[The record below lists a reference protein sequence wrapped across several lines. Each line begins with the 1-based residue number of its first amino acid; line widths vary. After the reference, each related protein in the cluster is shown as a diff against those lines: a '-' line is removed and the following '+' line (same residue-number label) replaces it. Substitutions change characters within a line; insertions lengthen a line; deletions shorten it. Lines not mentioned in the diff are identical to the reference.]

1 MTASPESGGRWYYVH
16 EGRRKGP
23 VDNAQL
29 VDLILEGEIPED
41 CLIWRQGLDKWAPAS
56 EVDEIKRELPPPIP
70 VPDGPAAG
78 GDGPGDAEVLAA
90 SLLGEA
96 AVDGSAQPGGR
107 RRRRHRTR
115 YRIAPS
121 RPRWL
126 LPLIVMVL
134 VVIVVL
140 WYLLR
145 RVNEVPQGRIIL
157 EGAVF
162 DDTSAPSRRLPAS
175 PGWRARDRGT
185 ADPPTA
191 PTARRTS
198 P

>member
-1 MTASPESGGRWYYVH
+1 MTASPETAGRWFYVH

-29 VDLILEGEIPED
+29 VELILGGEIPED
-41 CLIWRQGLDKWAPAS
+41 TLIWRPGLEEWAPAGLV
-56 EVDEIKRELPPPIP
+56 EEIKRELPPPIP
-70 VPDGPAAG
+70 VRDGSPAERDALAEAEALAEGPEGTAAG
-78 GDGPGDAEVLAA
+78 EESTP
-90 SLLGEA
+90 SGE
-96 AVDGSAQPGGR
+96 R
-107 RRRRHRTR
+107 RRRRHRSTR
-115 YRIAPS
+115 YRIART

-157 EGAVF
+157 EGAVW
-162 DDTSAPSRRLPAS
+162 DDTSAPSRRPPAF
-175 PGWRARDRGT
+175 PG
-185 ADPPTA
+185 
-191 PTARRTS
+191 
-198 P
+198 

>member
-1 MTASPESGGRWYYVH
+1 MTASPEGGGRWYYVH

-23 VDNAQL
+23 VGNAQL
-29 VDLILEGEIPED
+29 VDLILEGEIPQD
-41 CLIWRQGLDKWAPAS
+41 SLIWRQGLDEWAPAS
-56 EVDEIKRELPPPIP
+56 QVEEIKRELPPPIP
-70 VPDGPAAG
+70 AQDGSVA
-78 GDGPGDAEVLAA
+78 DRETPGVAESLAA
-90 SLLGEA
+90 DLLGEA
-96 AVDGSAQPGGR
+96 AVEGSPHSGGR

-140 WYLLR
+140 WYMLR

-157 EGAVF
+157 EGAVWG
-162 DDTSAPSRRLPAS
+162 DTSAPSRRPPAS
-175 PGWRARDRGT
+175 PG
-185 ADPPTA
+185 
-191 PTARRTS
+191 
-198 P
+198 